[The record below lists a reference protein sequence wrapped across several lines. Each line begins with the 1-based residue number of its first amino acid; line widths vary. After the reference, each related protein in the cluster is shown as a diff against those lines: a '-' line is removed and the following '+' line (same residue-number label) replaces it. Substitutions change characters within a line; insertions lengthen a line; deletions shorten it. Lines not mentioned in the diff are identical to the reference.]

1 MCAFRSA
8 HEEID
13 GWITV
18 APKLK
23 FPAAPDEKFR
33 VSRFKYNQSNFTY
46 SDVELLLSLFGVLGS
61 AHEKVLRFNLD
72 LDLDLD
78 SKTRDHIW
86 KKLKL
91 EKYSRRN
98 GANFQSSTFKIE
110 YWIGNL
116 IYAKSSTYFG
126 IHYICNIDASQSD
139 LQGVSLSYTNMNIM
153 NSERTSLN

>member
-78 SKTRDHIW
+78 LDSKTRDHIW
-86 KKLKL
+86 KKKKNSRSTRDEMAPTFSQALLK
-91 EKYSRRN
+91 
-98 GANFQSSTFKIE
+98 
-110 YWIGNL
+110 
-116 IYAKSSTYFG
+116 
-126 IHYICNIDASQSD
+126 
-139 LQGVSLSYTNMNIM
+139 
-153 NSERTSLN
+153 